1 MYYQNSVLFFEEDI
15 VREIPC
21 DKKAYIKKDLT
32 VGTNKD
38 YIGTLNC
45 DSENNKVI
53 VNIDNNEIE
62 LEPYEKYRYSDKNNV
77 SMMYFINN
85 RNKVSTKGKSF
96 IMIGNSKENQISLSK
111 SQNLRLKLEGNKL
124 YRLSDT
130 DIYINGKLKKDNPIV
145 LNETD
150 LILIDRIKITYYT
163 NSLLIE
169 GDEKFYETTLSKL
182 DANKVEFEGFPE
194 YKRSPRII
202 KSMPTEEIDIK
213 KPPSKAE
220 KKKGQLARMIVPP
233 LVMVVIT
240 IAISFISPRGIY
252 IIMSIAGTSMSTVF
266 SVTTYISDKKEINR
280 KNKLRVEVYNDY
292 LLGIRKKLDK
302 LRKKQIES
310 LEYHNPSLK
319 EIDKMTEFYSSRIYE
334 LTHTDEDFLNISIG
348 KADIDPSYKMKFSND
363 SIELEKDPL
372 VEQAEQVYNVFNKI
386 KDMPLAID
394 LKKANLGIVGEKKY
408 IHEQLNLIFAQ
419 LTLFRSYHDLEIIL
433 VNNEKYRDDFK
444 WLVWYPHF
452 TVRSINVRAI
462 IDTEIVRDQVLSN
475 VSQVLKD
482 RDIKREEKKD
492 KIKFSPHYL
501 FVIDEPSLV
510 ANHSVMEYLQR
521 YDSDLGTSVIYTS
534 QLEANL
540 PENIKTI
547 FRIDNYEQGTLIINE
562 GLLVNKRLTLNHVV
576 DVELDNLSRRL
587 SCLEHVKGMS
597 NQIPDSITFFE
608 MYNASSPKDF
618 NIENRWLK
626 NQAYKTLAVPLG
638 VRGKNDYMYLN
649 LHEKAHGPHGLV
661 AGTTG
666 SGKSEIVQSYILS
679 LAVNYHPYEV
689 GFLLID
695 YKGGGMASL
704 FKNLPH
710 LLGVITNLDGSESM
724 RAMASIKSELARRQ
738 QIFNEY
744 GVNHINQYNK
754 LFKNNEAKEPIPH
767 LFLISDEFAELK
779 KEQPDFMS
787 ELVSAAR
794 IGRSLGIHLILATQ
808 KPTGVVDD
816 QIWSNSKFK
825 LALKV
830 QDEGDSREVLKTPDA
845 AKITQVGRAYLQ
857 VGNNEIYELF
867 QSAWSGAVYD
877 NQEEE
882 DTIDDRVYVINDI
895 GQGELLNS
903 DLSSGIEELNLK
915 ATELDVTVDYMS
927 NVFSNLH
934 LPTVRKPW
942 LPPLENKITSPYIDT
957 DNIVDVA
964 SFDKLDSTVLLGVI
978 DKPESQAQDNY
989 EINFSKDGNFVIF
1002 SSTGF
1007 GKTTT
1012 LTTILLSLAVKN
1024 SPNNIQFFIL
1034 DFGNSGLVPM
1044 KELPHT
1050 RDYIKFDDNVK
1061 FEKFCKIIDKE
1072 AKNRKRLFGEASV
1085 ANFNMYNEVREE
1097 RLPALFIVIDNYDA
1111 IKEFGMDAEEFIL
1124 KTTRDG
1130 AGIGIFTIITASRQ
1144 NAVKFSVLNNFK
1156 NKMAHYLF
1164 DETEMNTTIGR
1175 GNYKLPDTPGRAMVK
1190 LENTNVMQVYSA
1202 VDFEDEIDYSNKIL
1216 DMVGKLKSSYSGE
1229 KVESIRMLP
1238 EVLTISKLEEF
1249 ANEKE
1254 YINKIPVGLDAEDI
1268 RTQFVELN
1276 GGIHLIIGG
1285 PQTGKTNILKVLL
1298 TLKKDIET
1306 YVIDSKSGELYSYN
1320 NKVNQYITT
1329 TDEEKAFLE
1338 RMQEVVKYRK
1348 DEFEKHRINEPGSIP
1363 KIYYASLSPIVV
1375 LVDDSDNFISEVN
1388 SIKELSA
1395 NKIIDDA
1402 INVGITFII
1411 VAQSNGLKGYDE
1423 LTKIFK
1429 GSINAI
1435 ILGNP
1440 NEQNIINAYTRS
1452 PEYAID
1458 LGYIYN
1464 KGKMKLIKIPK
1475 VKDKTN
1481 KIE

>member
-1 MYYQNSVLFFEEDI
+1 MYYQNSVLFFEENI

-21 DKKAYIKKDLT
+21 DKKVYIKKDWT

-38 YIGTLNC
+38 YVGILKC

-53 VNIDNNEIE
+53 LNIDNNEIE
-62 LEPYEKYRYSDKNNV
+62 LEPYEKYKYRDKNNI
-77 SMMYFINN
+77 SIMYFINN
-85 RNKVSTKGKSF
+85 RNKVSTKGKNF
-96 IMIGNSKENQISLSK
+96 IMIGNSKGNEISLNK
-111 SQNLRLKLEGNKL
+111 SQELKLKLEGNKL
-124 YRLSDT
+124 YRLSDN
-130 DIYINGKLKKDNPIV
+130 DIYINGNLRKDNLIV

-150 LILIDRIKITYYT
+150 LILIDRIKITYYA

-169 GDEKFYETTLSKL
+169 GDNKFYETTLNKL
-182 DANKVEFEGFPE
+182 DTNEVKFEGFPE

-202 KSMPTEEIDIK
+202 KSMPTEEVDIK
-213 KPPSKAE
+213 KPPSRAE

-233 LVMVVIT
+233 LVMTAIT

-252 IIMSIAGTSMSTVF
+252 IIMSIAGTSMSAVF
-266 SVTTYISDKKEINR
+266 SITAYISDKKEINR

-302 LRKKQIES
+302 LRKEQIES
-310 LEYHNPSLK
+310 LKYHNPRLK
-319 EIDKMTEFYSSRIYE
+319 EIDKMTQFYNSRIYE
-334 LTHTDEDFLNISIG
+334 LTHADDDFLSISIG
-348 KADIDPSYKMKFSND
+348 RTDIDPSYKMKFSND

-372 VEQAEQVYNVFNKI
+372 VEQAEEVYNTFNKI

-433 VNNEKYRDDFK
+433 INNEKYRDDFK
-444 WLVWYPHF
+444 WLIWYPHF
-452 TVRSINVRAI
+452 TVRSINVRGI

-475 VSQVLKD
+475 ISQVLKD

-492 KIKFSPHYL
+492 AIKFSPHYL

-510 ANHSVMEYLQR
+510 VNHSVMEYLQR
-521 YDSDLGTSVIYTS
+521 YDSDLAISIIYTS

-547 FRIDNYEQGTLIINE
+547 FRIDNYEHGTLVINE
-562 GLLVNKRLTLNHVV
+562 GVLVNKKLTLNHV

-608 MYNASSPKDF
+608 MYNVSNPKDF
-618 NIENRWLK
+618 NIEKRWLK

-638 VRGKNDYMYLN
+638 VRGKNDHVYLN

-704 FKNLPH
+704 FKSLPH

-754 LFKNNEAKEPIPH
+754 LFKNKEAKEPIPH

-845 AKITQVGRAYLQ
+845 AKITQAGRAYLQ

-867 QSAWSGAVYD
+867 QSAWSGAAYD
-877 NQEEE
+877 NQ
-882 DTIDDRVYVINDI
+882 DDDDAIDDRVYVINDI
-895 GQGELLNS
+895 GQGKLLNN
-903 DLSSGIEELNLK
+903 DLSRGIEELNLK
-915 ATELDVTVDYMS
+915 ATELDVTVEYMS
-927 NVFSNLH
+927 NIFNNLH
-934 LPTVRKPW
+934 LQDVRKPW
-942 LPPLENKITSPYIDT
+942 LPPLEKKITSPYIDI
-957 DNIVDVA
+957 DNIVDVV
-964 SFDKLDSTVLLGVI
+964 SFDKLDSKVLLGII
-978 DKPESQAQDNY
+978 DKPESQTQDEY

-1024 SPNNIQFFIL
+1024 SPGNIQFFIL
-1034 DFGNSGLVPM
+1034 DFGNSGLMPM

-1061 FEKFCKIIDKE
+1061 FEKFCKIIDRE
-1072 AKNRKRLFGEASV
+1072 AKTRKRLFGEASV
-1085 ANFNMYNEVREE
+1085 ANFNMYNEVSEE
-1097 RLPALFIVIDNYDA
+1097 KLPALFIVIDNYDA
-1111 IKEFGMDAEEFIL
+1111 IKEFGMDAEDFIL
-1124 KTTRDG
+1124 KITRDG
-1130 AGIGIFTIITASRQ
+1130 AGIGVFTIITASRQ
-1144 NAVKFSVLNNFK
+1144 NAVKFAVLNNFK
-1156 NKMAHYLF
+1156 NKIAHYLF
-1164 DETEMNTTIGR
+1164 EETEMNTTIGR
-1175 GNYKLPDTPGRAMVK
+1175 GNYKLPNIPGRAMVK
-1190 LENTNVMQVYSA
+1190 LENINVMQVYSA
-1202 VDFEDEIDYSNKIL
+1202 VYFEDEIDYSNKIL
-1216 DMVGKLKSSYSGE
+1216 DIVRKLKLSYSGE
-1229 KVESIRMLP
+1229 KIESIRMLP
-1238 EVLTISKLEEF
+1238 EVLTIGKLEEF
-1249 ANEKE
+1249 AREKKH
-1254 YINKIPVGLDAEDI
+1254 INKIPVGLDAEDI
-1268 RTQFVELN
+1268 RTQFIELN
-1276 GGIHLIIGG
+1276 GGVHLIIGG
-1285 PQTGKTNILKVLL
+1285 AQTGKTNMLKILL
-1298 TLKKDIET
+1298 TLKEDIET

-1329 TDEEKAFLE
+1329 VDEEKEFLE
-1338 RMQEVVKYRK
+1338 KMQEVVKSRK
-1348 DEFEKHRINEPGSIP
+1348 DEFEEHRINEPGSIP
-1363 KIYYASLSPIVV
+1363 KIYYASLSPIIV

-1395 NKIIDDA
+1395 HKIINDA

-1411 VAQSNGLKGYDE
+1411 ATQSNSLKGYDE

-1440 NEQNIINAYTRS
+1440 NEQSIINAYTRN
-1452 PEYAID
+1452 PEFAID
-1458 LGYIYN
+1458 LGYTYN

-1475 VKDKTN
+1475 IKN
-1481 KIE
+1481 K